1 MYVCV
6 YRETSALGHKLCS
19 CSTFFVFRILL
30 ETMGFFRF
38 LFRNPELSLF
48 GFLSTVNFFFSI
60 KYLAWARKV
69 RVPVCADI

>member
-48 GFLSTVNFFFSI
+48 GFLSTVIFFFNKISGLG
-60 KYLAWARKV
+60 KKGESSSL
-69 RVPVCADI
+69 C